1 MDTFRDISAEEAK
14 LLAIQFIGQQMG
26 EIKDLNSRVINDSA
40 TLQRVNVDVNNI
52 IKSIPKSEAPRSEQI
67 SAQPSQA
74 TSISYPMPA
83 PVNIPASL
91 DSSAI
96 IERLDVIV
104 AKLDTIVSALNK
116 A

>member
-52 IKSIPKSEAPRSEQI
+52 IKSIPSTQVSNQTHTTNPDIQLPRETNPV
-67 SAQPSQA
+67 A
-74 TSISYPMPA
+74 PA
-83 PVNIPASL
+83 PLDTSKIPL
-91 DSSAI
+91 IEKMDAI
-96 IERLDVIV
+96 L
-104 AKLDTIVSALNK
+104 AKLDSIINILNK